1 MTGRHVGELMGIPPT
16 GTQIALPGITI
27 MHFDGG
33 RVIERFS
40 QADML
45 GLLVQLGAVPAPA

>member
-1 MTGRHVGELMGIPPT
+1 MGVPATGSE
-16 GTQIALPGITI
+16 IALPGITI
-27 MHFDGG
+27 LHFRRD

-45 GLLVQLGAVPAPA
+45 GLLVQIGAVPAPA